1 MTLTSASSSSA
12 SFSSSSGA
20 VFLRTSTLALG
31 LLLAASSS
39 AMAAEP
45 NAKDPAAAD
54 ALFRDGRK
62 AMQAGNYAVAC
73 PKFQES
79 YRLDPAPGT
88 LLNLGDCEEKQ
99 GHLAAAWQYFRD
111 AEQRLGS
118 DERAGIAKQRWEAL
132 DARLA
137 FVTFK
142 LPANAPPDTKV
153 VRDDV
158 ELRAAALTVA
168 LPIDPGPHVVR
179 VRAPG
184 HVETKIDLSLKSGER
199 KEVPL
204 EIGAAA
210 PSSAASDNNNKGGS
224 SFSTSDPNQR
234 PNYLPWIA
242 YSVAAAGLITMG
254 IGAWQVL
261 DAKSVVEEKC
271 DPNKL
276 CEQAG
281 LDAADKG
288 KAFSIVGT
296 VGGAVFLL
304 GAAAGTY
311 LLLTSPKKSTTGMTV
326 RPAGATT
333 IGGFALGATG
343 TF

>member
-1 MTLTSASSSSA
+1 MNEGTP
-12 SFSSSSGA
+12 
-20 VFLRTSTLALG
+20 VVMR
-31 LLLAASSS
+31 AASSS
-39 AMAAEP
+39 LLVFALLIGSTSLASAAEP

-118 DERAGIAKQRWEAL
+118 DERSGIAKQRWEAL

-142 LPANAPPDTKV
+142 LPANAPAETKV
-153 VRDDV
+153 LRDDV

-168 LPIDPGPHVVR
+168 LPLDPGPHVVR

-184 HVETKIDLSLKSGER
+184 HAETKMDLSLKSGEK
-199 KEVPL
+199 KEIPL
-204 EIGAAA
+204 EIGAAL
-210 PSSAASDNNNKGGS
+210 PPGS
-224 SFSTSDPNQR
+224 PTPALSTSGSGSTVTNPEQR
-234 PNYLPWIA
+234 PSYLPWIA
-242 YSVAAAGLITMG
+242 FSVAGAGLITMG

-261 DAKSVVEEKC
+261 DAKSVVEKQC
-271 DPNKL
+271 TNGV

-281 LDAADKG
+281 LDAADNG

-296 VGGAVFLL
+296 IGGAVFLV

-311 LLLTSPKKSTTGMTV
+311 FLLTAPKKASTTGGGTI
-326 RPAGATT
+326 RPGAAPLT
-333 IGGFALGATG
+333 GGFALGASG